1 MLRQMSR
8 LICVSALALLVAC
21 GRGASDA
28 APDPAQQQAWATV
41 IAGHTTGVVSR
52 RSDIR
57 VRFATDVAADDA
69 VKLLAIE
76 PAVAGAASFAGA
88 RELVFDPAAE
98 LVPGQTYRVR
108 LQPSALRGV
117 PAGLPPFEFSF
128 AVQRPQFEVTLRG
141 LESDS
146 TDSRRMLL
154 RGVLNAADVEANERI
169 EQLVKIAFR
178 GQTVPLRW
186 THDAAALTHEFTT
199 AGLERQAAG
208 EAVVVRWDGE
218 PIGSTTKGEQ
228 SLQVPARG
236 AFLVTDA
243 QAVDTDGRRQ
253 IQVSF
258 SDPLASQQD
267 LRGLLRL
274 SNDATFSTSVDNN
287 LLTLYPEGEF
297 DGEVTLTLE
306 PGIRNQRGARL
317 EERVTR
323 ALTFRS
329 TKPQVRFVGTGVI
342 LPDAA
347 RLTIPFEA
355 VSARSVRVTAVRI
368 YEDNVAQFLQVN
380 ALDGDGE
387 VGRVGRF
394 LWRKTIALTGAQT
407 GRWQRYELDVTELTK
422 KFPGGMFQ
430 LALQITPRDSL
441 YRCNDAP
448 AELPLATDTQP
459 MSQEDGDV
467 SQSSYWDDAEQWLGG
482 DGYDWQRRNDPCAS
496 AYYRYGENV
505 VATRNLMASN
515 VGLLAKRDQRG
526 KLLIAV
532 SNLRSGAAL
541 SGAKLSVRNFQNQ
554 EIGLGDS
561 DATGLATI
569 TPTGKPFLLV
579 AEANGQRGYLK
590 LATGVALP
598 VSHFDV
604 GGEVVSKGLKG
615 HIYGDRG
622 IWRPGDMLHLT
633 FVLQDKDRTLPPNHP
648 ATLEF
653 FDPRGRLAQTVA
665 NTTPVNGFY
674 RFDLRTAED
683 APTGEWTAKVQL
695 GDTTFSRSLRVEAV
709 MPNRLKIDLDLGAAG
724 LAAGRT
730 VAGGIAAQWLSGGSA
745 AGLRSDVRLRLAP
758 APTSFTSHTD
768 YVFDDPAREFQAEPQ
783 TVFEGELDDEGRAR
797 FSERLALDTPPP
809 GRLNATFT
817 TRVFERGGAFSINVQ
832 SAPYSPFERYVGLR
846 LPKGDAARDMLL
858 TDTEHVVQIASLAA
872 DGKPVAM
879 GKVQV
884 TLYKVEWRWWW
895 DKGGDS
901 LARYVRGES
910 NAVIRSDTVAT
921 VGGRGTWKFNIRY
934 PEWGRYLVRACD
946 LDGGHCT
953 GRTFYIDWP
962 NWAGQQRE
970 QAGAAASVLTL
981 TADREAYAVGET
993 ATIQL
998 PESAQGRAL
1007 VTVENGTG
1015 ILESRWLEPRPGN
1028 TRFTLPITAAMTPN
1042 VYVAVTLVQPHEN
1055 RGNDRPLRLYGVI
1068 PLKVTDPATR
1078 LTPVLKAADEWKPA
1092 SRAQIEVAEAKG
1104 RAMTYTVA
1112 IVDEGLLGL
1121 TNFRTPDLHGEFYR
1135 REALGVQSW
1144 DLYDQVAGAYSAQLE
1159 RLLALGGSD
1168 ATGVAQQEASKS
1180 RFPPVVQ
1187 FLGPF
1192 RLEVGKRAT
1201 HAVDLPQYVGAVRVM
1216 VVAGD
1221 SGAYGSTEKSVFVRQ
1236 PLMLLP
1242 TMPRVIGPGEEIGV
1256 PVSLFVT
1263 RAGIR
1268 DVTLTI
1274 QPDAMFEVVG
1284 AASVK
1289 VVFERPEEKLGLLR
1303 LRTQGRLGK
1312 GEVKFAATSGPHRAE
1327 GSITIDVRSSNPPTS
1342 RFQTRVLQPG
1352 ETWRTT
1358 LAAHG
1363 IAGTNSA
1370 TLEVSGLPPLNL
1382 ESRLRYLIQYPHG
1395 CLEQTT
1401 SAVFPQLRLGK
1412 LVKLEASRQR
1422 EIEDN
1427 IRAGIERLRFFQRA
1441 NGSFAYWQGGSGGFD
1456 NAASDAYSLW
1466 STTYASHFLIEAERA
1481 GYTLPPSMRVGFV
1494 RSLRGTAAA
1503 WSPVA
1508 EGRES
1513 AQLDQAYRL
1522 YVLALAGAADVGA
1535 MNRLR
1540 ELTTLGDSERWLLA
1554 SAYQLAGLADV
1565 AKALIRDAALRLR
1578 SYQGVDLTFGSALRD
1593 RALLLQSLVTLE
1605 RLDRTPDLV
1614 KAISDELSSQEW
1626 HSTQSVSFALLAM
1639 AQFAGAGQPG
1649 PFTFERS
1656 VGSEAA
1662 QAVTSPA
1669 ALYQAALRGVTPAGA
1684 PVQIRNTSQRVLF
1697 ATLANRGVPAAG
1709 DDEAASAGL
1718 ALEIQYIDDAGKPID
1733 IARLPQGTDVVAQLA
1748 VRNQTSLRL
1757 DNIALTQIVPAGWE
1771 IANER
1776 LENASAGGERE
1787 TGDATARNPWLAPGA
1802 AVPDFVDV
1810 RDDRVLQ
1817 YFSFKSGETIRFR
1830 TRLTAAYLGRYYLP
1844 SVSAEAMYDASK
1856 NARSRGQWV
1865 QVVPRSP

>member
-1 MLRQMSR
+1 MDRQRVVMWAWVGV
-8 LICVSALALLVAC
+8 LILLAGC
-21 GRGASDA
+21 GRGDA
-28 APDPAQQQAWATV
+28 ARPPDPAQQQAWATV
-41 IAGHTTGVVSR
+41 IAGHTSGVVSR
-52 RSDIR
+52 RSEVR
-57 VRFATDVAADDA
+57 VLFATDVAADDA
-69 VKLLAIE
+69 AALLSIE
-76 PAVAGAASFAGA
+76 PAVRGTARFAGP
-88 RELVFDPAAE
+88 RELVFDPETE
-98 LVPGQTYRVR
+98 LDAGQTYRVQLR
-108 LQPSALRGV
+108 PATLRGV
-117 PAGLPPFEFSF
+117 PDGLPPFEFRF

-141 LESDS
+141 LESDPA
-146 TDSRRMLL
+146 DAGRMLL
-154 RGVLNAADVEANERI
+154 RGVLHAADVEADAKI
-169 EQLVKIAFR
+169 EQLVSASYR
-178 GQTVPLRW
+178 GKPVALRW
-186 THDAAALTHEFTT
+186 SHDATTLAHEFVV
-199 AGLERQAAG
+199 AGLERQA
-208 EAVVVRWDGE
+208 EATAVLVRWDGK
-218 PIGSTTKGEQ
+218 PIGSGTTGEQ
-228 SLQVPARG
+228 GVDVPARN

-243 QAVDTDGRRQ
+243 QAVDSDGRRQ
-253 IQVSF
+253 ILVGF
-258 SDPLASQQD
+258 SDPLAPQQD
-267 LRGLLRL
+267 LRGLVRL
-274 SNDATFSTSVDNN
+274 SNDVGFSTSVDGN
-287 LLTLYPEGEF
+287 LLTIYPDGEFEGELQ
-297 DGEVTLTLE
+297 LTLE
-306 PGIRNQRGARL
+306 PGLRNQSGAQL
-317 EERVTR
+317 GERVTR

-329 TKPQVRFVGTGVI
+329 TKPQVRFVGQGVI
-342 LPDAA
+342 LPDAE

-368 YEDNVAQFLQVN
+368 YEDNIAQFLQVN
-380 ALDGDGE
+380 ALDGDVE
-387 VGRVGRF
+387 IGRVGRI
-394 LWRKTIALTGAQT
+394 LWRKTIPLTGPQT

-430 LALQITPRDSL
+430 LRLHITPRDSL
-441 YRCNDAP
+441 YRCDAAP
-448 AELPLATDTQP
+448 ADLTAAADSVPE
-459 MSQEDGDV
+459 SQEDGDS
-467 SQSSYWDDAEQWLGG
+467 SQTLYWDDAEAWLSGES
-482 DGYDWQRRNDPCAS
+482 YDWRRRNDPCAS

-505 VATRNLMASN
+505 SANRNLLASN
-515 VGLLAKRDQRG
+515 IGLLAKRDQRG
-526 KLLIAV
+526 KLLVAA
-532 SNLRSGAAL
+532 SNLRTGAAL
-541 SGAKLSVRNFQNQ
+541 ASAKLSVRNFQGQ
-554 EIGLGDS
+554 EIGVGNSDS
-561 DATGLATI
+561 TGLATI
-569 TPTGKPFLLV
+569 NPTGKPFLLV

-590 LATGVALP
+590 LASGVALP

-604 GGEVVSKGLKG
+604 GGEVVNRGLKG

-622 IWRPGDMLHLT
+622 IWRPGDTLHLT
-633 FVLQDKDRTLPPNHP
+633 FVLQDKDRTLPANHP
-648 ATLEF
+648 ATLELY
-653 FDPRGRLAQTVA
+653 DPRGRLAQSLA
-665 NTTPVNGFY
+665 NTTPVGGFY

-683 APTGEWTAKVQL
+683 APTGEWTAKLQL
-695 GDTTFSRSLRVEAV
+695 GDTTFSRKLRIETV
-709 MPNRLKIDLDLGAAG
+709 MPNRLKIDLDLGPQG

-730 VAGGIAAQWLSGGSA
+730 VGGKVSAQWLSGGSA

-758 APTSFTSHTD
+758 ARTSFTSHSD

-783 TVFEGELDDEGRAR
+783 TVFDGELDAAGTAQ
-797 FSERLALDTPPP
+797 FSQRLVLDTPPP
-809 GRLNATFT
+809 GRLDATFT

-832 SAPYSPFERYVGLR
+832 GAPYSPFERYVGVR

-858 TDTEHVVQIASLAA
+858 TDTEHVVQVASLSA

-895 DKGGDS
+895 DKSGDS
-901 LARYVRGES
+901 LAQYVQGES
-910 NAVIRSDTVAT
+910 NAVIRSETIAT
-921 VGGRGTWKFNIRY
+921 TGGRGSFKFNIRY

-946 LDGGHCT
+946 LDGGHCS
-953 GRTFYIDWP
+953 GRTFYVDWP
-962 NWAGQQRE
+962 NWAGKQRE

-981 TADREAYAVGET
+981 TADRESYAVGDT

-1068 PLKVTDPATR
+1068 PLKVADPATR
-1078 LTPVLKAADEWKPA
+1078 LAPQLKAADEWKPA
-1092 SRAQIEVAEAKG
+1092 SRAQIEVSEAQG

-1168 ATGVAQQEASKS
+1168 AAAAAKQEASKS
-1180 RFPPVVQ
+1180 RFPPVVR

-1192 RLEVGKRAT
+1192 RLEAGKRAT

-1216 VVAGD
+1216 LVAGEA
-1221 SGAYGSTEKSVFVRQ
+1221 GAYGSAEKSVFVRQ

-1274 QPDAMFEVVG
+1274 EPDAMFEIVG
-1284 AASVK
+1284 ASSVR
-1289 VVFERPEEKLGLLR
+1289 VAFERPEEKLGLLR
-1303 LRTQGRLGK
+1303 LRTRNRLGK
-1312 GEVKFAATSGPHRAE
+1312 GEVRFVASSGPHRAE
-1327 GSITIDVRSSNPPTS
+1327 GAITIDVRSSNPPTS
-1342 RFQTRVLQPG
+1342 RYQSRVLQPG

-1363 IAGTNSA
+1363 IPGTNAA

-1401 SAVFPQLRLGK
+1401 SAAFPQLRLAT
-1412 LVKLEASRQR
+1412 LVRLEPARQR
-1422 EIEDN
+1422 EVEDN

-1441 NGSFAYWQGGSGGFD
+1441 NGSFAYWPGGSGGFD
-1456 NAASDAYSLW
+1456 NAAGDDYSRW
-1466 STTYASHFLIEAERA
+1466 STTYASHFLIEAERT
-1481 GYTLPPSMRVGFV
+1481 GYTLPPSMRAGFV
-1494 RSLRGTAAA
+1494 RSLRSTASA
-1503 WSPVA
+1503 WSA
-1508 EGRES
+1508 SADGRAA

-1540 ELTTLGDSERWLLA
+1540 ETATLGDAERWLLA
-1554 SAYQLAGLADV
+1554 AAYQVAGLRDV
-1565 AKALIRDAALRLR
+1565 ATALTRNAGLRLR
-1578 SYQGVDLTFGSALRD
+1578 SYEGGDLTFGSALRD
-1593 RALLLQSLVTLE
+1593 RALLLQSLVTLG
-1605 RLDRTPDLV
+1605 RLDRTPELV
-1614 KAISDELSSQEW
+1614 QAISADLASEQWL
-1626 HSTQSVSFALLAM
+1626 STQSVSFALLAM
-1639 AQFAGAGQPG
+1639 AQFAGAGEPG

-1656 VGSEAA
+1656 IGGAAA
-1662 QAVTSPA
+1662 QGVSSTAV
-1669 ALYQAALRGVTPAGA
+1669 LHQEALRGITAAGV
-1684 PVQIRNTSQRVLF
+1684 PVQLRNTSQRVLF
-1697 ATLANRGVPAAG
+1697 ATLANRGVPPAGG
-1709 DDEAASAGL
+1709 DDAASAGL
-1718 ALEIQYIDDAGKPID
+1718 ELSIRYVDDAGAPVD
-1733 IARLPQGTDVVAQLA
+1733 IARLPQGTDVVAQIA
-1748 VRNQTSLRL
+1748 VRNLTPLRI

-1776 LENASAGGERE
+1776 LENAAPEGERE
-1787 TGDATARNPWLAPGA
+1787 PVEGERRAPWAAPATQA
-1802 AVPDFVDV
+1802 PDFVDI

-1817 YFSFKSGETIRFR
+1817 YFGLKSGETIRFR
-1830 TRLTAAYLGRYYLP
+1830 TRLTASYLGRYYLP
-1844 SVSAEAMYDASK
+1844 SVSVEAMYDASR

-1865 QVVPRSP
+1865 QVVERP